1 MSDPNRPL
9 KVFLCHAHSDKDTVK
24 ALYERLVSDGV
35 DAWLDKEKL
44 LPGQSWRNEIQKAVR
59 GADVFIVCHSKEFNQ
74 AGFRQK
80 EVKWALDTAMEKPEG
95 EIFVIPARLEDCEV
109 LDSLSEWHWVDLF
122 ADNGY
127 EMLMRAL
134 RARSDS
140 IGATLQAKRSWFPK
154 VSTPIAKSGKKV
166 EEVPAHEVK
175 EEEPEQVKKQDAPV
189 EHIAPKVT
197 PKPKRQPF
205 KLKTEYV
212 VAIIGAAATIIA
224 AIFGSPLIER
234 MFAQAPEPAAT
245 ATVQVQASL
254 TEPLFPVASTE
265 TLQPTLTSTATFTAV
280 PTAFSSGI
288 TDAKVVEMVLVPE
301 GEFTMGSDDGSADEK
316 PVHQVFLDTY
326 YIDKYEVTNALYK
339 ACVDAGVCE
348 EPSDTEN
355 YNNSQ
360 YAQHPVV
367 YVNWNKA
374 NEYCE
379 WRGARLPTEAEWEK
393 AARGT
398 DGRTYPWG
406 EEIDSSFANYG
417 GNVGDTT
424 PVGSYESGVS
434 SYGAYDMA
442 GNAWEWVSSLY
453 QGYPYSA
460 NDGREDLLDTSGSRV
475 LRGGAWNSNA
485 NGVRSA
491 ARDSF
496 DPSVTL
502 NLIGFRC
509 SRSLP

>member
-1 MSDPNRPL
+1 
-9 KVFLCHAHSDKDTVK
+9 
-24 ALYERLVSDGV
+24 
-35 DAWLDKEKL
+35 
-44 LPGQSWRNEIQKAVR
+44 
-59 GADVFIVCHSKEFNQ
+59 
-74 AGFRQK
+74 
-80 EVKWALDTAMEKPEG
+80 
-95 EIFVIPARLEDCEV
+95 
-109 LDSLSEWHWVDLF
+109 
-122 ADNGY
+122 
-127 EMLMRAL
+127 
-134 RARSDS
+134 
-140 IGATLQAKRSWFPK
+140 
-154 VSTPIAKSGKKV
+154 
-166 EEVPAHEVK
+166 
-175 EEEPEQVKKQDAPV
+175 
-189 EHIAPKVT
+189 
-197 PKPKRQPF
+197 
-205 KLKTEYV
+205 
-212 VAIIGAAATIIA
+212 
-224 AIFGSPLIER
+224 

-442 GNAWEWVSSLY
+442 GNVWEWVSSLY